1 MYFEMHFL
9 SAILVSIRHL
19 FQGISA
25 AGMINVGNSCFIN
38 ATLQS
43 LLHISM
49 LLDYLKNDAVN
60 NHVVQCGNRDTCTI
74 CPFIQTMIDH
84 ERSQAVVPV
93 LVDAMSNI
101 NPNFLPGFTG
111 FQQQDAH
118 EYLG

>member
-1 MYFEMHFL
+1 MNFL
-9 SAILVSIRHL
+9 SAILISIRHL

-43 LLHISM
+43 LLHIST
-49 LLDYLKNDAVN
+49 LLDYLKNDAIN
-60 NHVVQCGNRDTCTI
+60 NHVVPCGNRGTCTI

-93 LVDAMSNI
+93 LVDAMNNI
-101 NPNFLPGFTG
+101 NQNMLPGFTG